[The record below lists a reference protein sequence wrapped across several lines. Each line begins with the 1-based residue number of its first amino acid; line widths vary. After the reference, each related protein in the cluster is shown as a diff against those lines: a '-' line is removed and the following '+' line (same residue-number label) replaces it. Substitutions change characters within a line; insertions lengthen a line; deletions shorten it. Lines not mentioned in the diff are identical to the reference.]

1 VNGFVNELSF
11 GVHAHFMGV
20 ALNKEPPMRILVV
33 EDEAKLSSFIK
44 RGLVAERYAVDVAR
58 DGRSGLELAETYQY
72 DLIILDLML
81 PEMDGGEVLRRIRR
95 QNSSVPVLIL
105 SARDSVDD
113 KVSHMERGADDYLTK
128 PFAFAELLVRIKAL
142 MRRGPVNRAS
152 TIRISDLELDR
163 LSQQVKRGGHRIDL
177 TSKEYALLE
186 YLMSNAG
193 RVLSRNMIIEHVWD
207 QSFDGITNIVDVYIR
222 HLRNKVDSGHESK
235 LLKTVRGVGYT
246 IREGAEV

>member
-1 VNGFVNELSF
+1 MNELSF
-11 GVHAHFMGV
+11 GFHVDFMAV
-20 ALNKEPPMRILVV
+20 EPNEVPQMRILLI

-44 RGLVAERYAVDVAR
+44 RGLVAERYAVDVAA
-58 DGRSGLELAETYQY
+58 DGKSGLELARTYQY

-81 PEMDGGEVLRRIRR
+81 PGMDGGEVLRRVRKE
-95 QNSSVPVLIL
+95 NSSVPVLIL
-105 SARDSVDD
+105 SARDSVQD
-113 KVSHMERGADDYLTK
+113 KVSHMEIGADDYLTK

-152 TIRISDLELDR
+152 TIRVSDLELDR

-177 TSKEYALLE
+177 TAKEYALLE

-222 HLRNKVDSGHESK
+222 HLRNKVDSGHDAK
-235 LLKTVRGVGYT
+235 LLRTVRGVGYT
-246 IREGAEV
+246 IREGAEA

>member
-1 VNGFVNELSF
+1 
-11 GVHAHFMGV
+11 
-20 ALNKEPPMRILVV
+20 MRILLI
-33 EDEAKLSSFIK
+33 EDEIKLSSFIK
-44 RGLVAERYAVDVAR
+44 RGLVAERYAVDVAK
-58 DGRSGLELAETYQY
+58 DGRNGLELAETYQY
-72 DLIILDLML
+72 DLIVLDLML
-81 PEMDGGEVLRRIRR
+81 PGMDGGEVLRRIRK

-105 SARDSVDD
+105 SARGSVED

-142 MRRGPVNRAS
+142 MRRGPVTRAS
-152 TIRISDLELDR
+152 TIRIGDLELDR
-163 LSQQVKRGGHRIDL
+163 LSQQVRRAGQRIDL
-177 TSKEYALLE
+177 TSKEYSLLE

-222 HLRNKVDSGHESK
+222 HLRNKVDEGREPK

-246 IREGAEV
+246 IREGAEA